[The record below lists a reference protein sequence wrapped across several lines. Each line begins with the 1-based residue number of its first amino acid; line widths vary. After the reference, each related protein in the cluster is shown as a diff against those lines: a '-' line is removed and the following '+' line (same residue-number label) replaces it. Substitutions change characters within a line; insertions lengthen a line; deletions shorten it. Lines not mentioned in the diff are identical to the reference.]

1 MGFVVFIK
9 KGNGFTDVSQTNI
22 NIILG
27 VRKSL
32 VSNYLARWSM
42 ALRSLSS
49 SWFGENTLSFS
60 DNDDI
65 YNTNFTIFI
74 ELSTILILVI

>member
-27 VRKSL
+27 VRKESL
-32 VSNYLARWSM
+32 IVFYPLLPW
-42 ALRSLSS
+42 
-49 SWFGENTLSFS
+49 
-60 DNDDI
+60 
-65 YNTNFTIFI
+65 
-74 ELSTILILVI
+74 